1 MLIYA
6 ILFAGILPTVFIWN
20 LTREIKVI
28 KEDNKRLINLL
39 EERK

>member
-6 ILFAGILPTVFIWN
+6 IFFAGILPTVFIWN
-20 LTREIKVI
+20 LTREIK
-28 KEDNKRLINLL
+28 EDNKRLIKLL